1 MFESLPYII
10 TKGIIQ
16 GGGKGLPPTTHVSP
30 RGADGHAPSSVPAVD
45 SLPHP
50 RRQWPGHRSSAPAA
64 DAAGAQSGSGI
75 RPGRL
80 SRAPRSWDRTELS
93 RLCSQHSFRALYR
106 AGVGRGGRRGQPL
119 PVALAPTLPLTSPK
133 RPLPPPPPN
142 GKRQALA
149 RVWGNG
155 SPCARMVGCE
165 VVRDG
170 VTSGP

>member
-75 RPGRL
+75 RPGRP

-93 RLCSQHSFRALYR
+93 RLCSKRSFRGSVQSGGGKGWAPGS
-106 AGVGRGGRRGQPL
+106 ATARGTCPHPPSHISQTAVTPRTENDKRWRGCGETAA
-119 PVALAPTLPLTSPK
+119 PV
-133 RPLPPPPPN
+133 R
-142 GKRQALA
+142 G
-149 RVWGNG
+149 WW
-155 SPCARMVGCE
+155 GCE